1 MEPRNGNTLP
11 SIHPDFPTLSQKQEF
26 RKLIHEFIELTSLLK
41 QQQTYIRELEQHNKL
56 MKSQCKEGF
65 HQSASSKDSQCR
77 QKVQDKIICTLRADL
92 ELVKR
97 NCNELVEENR
107 QLRVQK
113 RRLIEELCN
122 KNDQLDGYKEEQIVS
137 ADKMCKLKAQVDSLE
152 SALRIIPIPKVKHKQ
167 QVQFKKTL
175 KQDQTTMTLQKVFA
189 EASVQTDKVLARRW
203 CDIRDSDS
211 E

>member
-1 MEPRNGNTLP
+1 MEPRNGNSLP

-26 RKLIHEFIELTSLLK
+26 RKLIQEFIELTSLLK
-41 QQQTYIRELEQHNKL
+41 QQQTYIRELEQHNEL

-97 NCNELVEENR
+97 NCNELEEENR

-113 RRLIEELCN
+113 TRLIEELYN
-122 KNDQLDGYKEEQIVS
+122 KNDLLDEYEEGS
-137 ADKMCKLKAQVDSLE
+137 ADKMRKLKAQVDSLE
-152 SALRIIPIPKVKHKQ
+152 SALRIIPIPKVKRKQ

>member
-1 MEPRNGNTLP
+1 MEPRNGNSLP

-26 RKLIHEFIELTSLLK
+26 RKLIQEFIELTSLLK
-41 QQQTYIRELEQHNKL
+41 QQQTYIRELEQHNEL

-97 NCNELVEENR
+97 NCNELEEENR

-113 RRLIEELCN
+113 TRLIEELYN
-122 KNDQLDGYKEEQIVS
+122 KNDLLDEYEEGS
-137 ADKMCKLKAQVDSLE
+137 ADKMRKLKAQVDSLE

-167 QVQFKKTL
+167 QAQFKKTL